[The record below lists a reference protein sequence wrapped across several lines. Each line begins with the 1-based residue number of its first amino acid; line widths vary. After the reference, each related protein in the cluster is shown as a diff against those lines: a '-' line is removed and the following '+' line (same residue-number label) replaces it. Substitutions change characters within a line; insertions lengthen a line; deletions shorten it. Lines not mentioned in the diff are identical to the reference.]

1 MPVMSSVASVIDRHI
16 RTITCHSFQGVQV
29 QSNGEATD
37 NVYITSSKAMAV
49 LPMSAREL
57 QTLPD
62 GMYDKF
68 DRKAYTKDTEDILL
82 NESWIE
88 TDFGNFKIMS
98 QDNRYFEGRYI
109 VYYCKRLLV

>member
-1 MPVMSSVASVIDRHI
+1 
-16 RTITCHSFQGVQV
+16 
-29 QSNGEATD
+29 
-37 NVYITSSKAMAV
+37 
-49 LPMSAREL
+49 
-57 QTLPD
+57 
-62 GMYDKF
+62 MYDKF

-98 QDNRYFEGRYI
+98 QDNRYFEGGYI